1 MYYDFVNFLKTS
13 PWFPQLAAIL
23 TIIGI
28 PTLLLK
34 LIFYKA
40 KHKIFFD
47 PKETYHEVKLV
58 DHPGQPQS
66 FWLHLMVENRG
77 YEISKNAEAYLSEIW
92 VKDKTDLFK
101 KLEEFR
107 APVKLKWAHEA
118 DIHPIDILPKEKRR
132 LDVCYI
138 CQNENILYLMARGFP
153 SGTLKNAIPIGNYL
167 FFIKVVSENSLTPST
182 FIFNVTWNGQWKTL
196 NGSEYIRNFRIYK
209 APIKSFSIYY

>member
-1 MYYDFVNFLKTS
+1 MYYDFLNFLKTS
-13 PWFPQLAAIL
+13 PWFQQLAAIL

-28 PTLLLK
+28 PILLLK

-40 KHKIFFD
+40 KHKIFFE
-47 PKETYHEVKLV
+47 PKETYYEVKLV
-58 DHPGQPQS
+58 DHQGQPQS
-66 FWLHLMVENRG
+66 FWLHLMVKNTG

-92 VKDKTDLFK
+92 IKEKTGLFK

-118 DIHPIDILPKEKRR
+118 DIYPIDILPKEERR

-153 SGTLKNAIPIGNYL
+153 SGTLKNTLPVGDYL

-182 FIFNVTWNGQWKTL
+182 FIFNVTWNGQWRTL
-196 NGSEYIRNFRIYK
+196 RGSEYIKNFRIYRN
-209 APIKSFSIYY
+209 PIKSFSIY